1 MFADDC
7 MLFFRAS
14 TDECQVVLN
23 ILTQYEEA
31 SGQKLNSE
39 KTSIFYSSNTPHD
52 TRMAIGNLMEAP
64 NSNSIER
71 YLGLPPFLGRSKV
84 KAFEDL
90 PAKVWKKLQ
99 GWKEKLLSQVG
110 KESLIKAVS

>member
-7 MLFFRAS
+7 LLFFRANIE
-14 TDECQVVLN
+14 ECQVVID
-23 ILTQYEEA
+23 ILSQYEEA
-31 SGQKLNSE
+31 SGQKLNND

-52 TRMAIGNLMEAP
+52 TRVAIGNLLGAP

-71 YLGLPPFLGRSKV
+71 YLGLPPFLGRSKI

-99 GWKEKLLSQVG
+99 GWKEKLLS
-110 KESLIKAVS
+110 